1 MARQPPNFI
10 QILDSINV
18 VSGLVSRIDER
29 VKILGENQE
38 SMIDNIKSLENKV
51 QIMEFKLEDTKT
63 KLGKHDAFWDKIF
76 DLVWKVVLMILAGY
90 ILYVLGLQAD
100 LAFPP
105 P

>member
-1 MARQPPNFI
+1 MAKETSNI
-10 QILDSINV
+10 LQILDSINV

-38 SMIDNIKSLENKV
+38 SIIENIKLLEDKV
-51 QIMEFKLEDTKT
+51 QVMELKLEDAKT
-63 KLGKHDAFWDKIF
+63 KIVKHDAIWDKIF
-76 DLVWKVVLMILAGY
+76 DMIWKTILMILAGY
-90 ILYVLGLQAD
+90 ILYMLNLQAD

>member
-1 MARQPPNFI
+1 MAKQIPDFM

-29 VKILGENQE
+29 VKILGESQE
-38 SMIDNIKSLENKV
+38 SIIENIQSLEDKV
-51 QIMEFKLEDTKT
+51 QVMEYKIEEAKT

-76 DLVWKVVLMILAGY
+76 DMVWKTVLMIIAGY
-90 ILYVLGLQAD
+90 ILYMLGLQAD